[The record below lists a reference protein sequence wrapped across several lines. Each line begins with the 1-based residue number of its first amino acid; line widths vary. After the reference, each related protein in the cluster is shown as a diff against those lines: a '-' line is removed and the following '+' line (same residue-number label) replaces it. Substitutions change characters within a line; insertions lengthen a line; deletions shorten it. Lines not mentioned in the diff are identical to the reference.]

1 MHESI
6 HFDMLYLIFNID
18 SISKQ
23 KYETRYSVGHQLG
36 HAFESY
42 FITFVL
48 LSGMNFE
55 IIEWFYR
62 ELRKGEKIN
71 PCQLII
77 MIDSLFRHI

>member
-23 KYETRYSVGHQLG
+23 KYETRYSVGYQLG

-55 IIEWFYR
+55 MIEWIYR
-62 ELRKGEKIN
+62 ELQKGRKISPIRMNFVENICPK
-71 PCQLII
+71 
-77 MIDSLFRHI
+77 